1 MKMEQGQCYVTMLI
15 MILFCK
21 REVNKMKEAYVKP
34 NAIQESALTGVI
46 PAAIAVGP
54 LTAALLGGMAAGVA
68 AGHMLKGDHICPNYR
83 MRSLPVNL

>member
-1 MKMEQGQCYVTMLI
+1 
-15 MILFCK
+15 
-21 REVNKMKEAYVKP
+21 MKEAYVKP

-68 AGHMLKGDHICPNYR
+68 AGHMLKGDHI
-83 MRSLPVNL
+83 